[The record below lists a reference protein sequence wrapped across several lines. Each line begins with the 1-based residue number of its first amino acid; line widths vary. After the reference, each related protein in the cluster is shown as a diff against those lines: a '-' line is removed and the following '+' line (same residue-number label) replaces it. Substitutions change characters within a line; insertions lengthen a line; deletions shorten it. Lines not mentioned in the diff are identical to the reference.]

1 MDQVPV
7 KDMGFRWGRG
17 VFETLVVRDGRGEW
31 QDWHREAMVEAAREL
46 GLDPQLL
53 PASISAPGELG
64 LWRWFLTP
72 SGFYTDWE
80 PGLPDL
86 PSSMSL
92 SLSPH
97 RLSSR
102 SWDARFKTLSYLT
115 RFQARHEAFTDEVVL
130 LNEHG
135 EVASA
140 SMANLFLVIDD
151 ELLTPP
157 LESGCRA
164 GVIRRWVIECSGQT
178 VRETKILP
186 ARLESA
192 DAIFLTNSR
201 IGICPVVQFD
211 ATAFSSHP
219 LVEKLKS
226 HFNGFNTTSPK

>member
-1 MDQVPV
+1 
-7 KDMGFRWGRG
+7 
-17 VFETLVVRDGRGEW
+17 
-31 QDWHREAMVEAAREL
+31 
-46 GLDPQLL
+46 
-53 PASISAPGELG
+53 
-64 LWRWFLTP
+64 
-72 SGFYTDWE
+72 
-80 PGLPDL
+80 
-86 PSSMSL
+86 
-92 SLSPH
+92 
-97 RLSSR
+97 
-102 SWDARFKTLSYLT
+102 LT
-115 RFQARHEAFTDEVVL
+115 RFQARHEASTDEVVL

-151 ELLTPP
+151 ELMTPP